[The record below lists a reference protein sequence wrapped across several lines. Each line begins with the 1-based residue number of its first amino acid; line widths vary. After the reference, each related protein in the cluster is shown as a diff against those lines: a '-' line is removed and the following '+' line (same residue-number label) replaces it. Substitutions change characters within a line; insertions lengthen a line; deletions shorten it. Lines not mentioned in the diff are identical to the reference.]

1 MIDNLTIN
9 YTQDKGIKVSLSN
22 NENIDTCT
30 PANMA
35 KLFAKV
41 IKDSNVNAYMVIE
54 NLRIEFNYDAE
65 NTDIESTKCN
75 I

>member
-1 MIDNLTIN
+1 MKSVGELEENKIEI
-9 YTQDKGIKVSLSN
+9 LSN

-65 NTDIESTKCN
+65 NTDIESIKSN